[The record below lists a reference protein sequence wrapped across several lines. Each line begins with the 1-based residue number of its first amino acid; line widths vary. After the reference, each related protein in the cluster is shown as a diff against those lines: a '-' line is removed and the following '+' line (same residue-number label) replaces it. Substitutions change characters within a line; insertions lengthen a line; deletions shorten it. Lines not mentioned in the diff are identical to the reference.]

1 MGHPV
6 KCDGSSEYLRWA
18 DALFGLTRVEDAPPV
33 KPVNGFPGSASP
45 IPRGA
50 GRKSA
55 KQVAVEPRRLPAE
68 QILEVREISLAY
80 SATVAPILEVGA
92 LKSPA
97 TFDFDVLDS
106 PHDLLAWVRAR
117 NVAEPNS
124 ARLTAGWCWPW
135 SDPRPDGALVDDIVI
150 GDFAFPWELKSGKR
164 GKPGVPEAKHW
175 AVDPGGADQ
184 AGTVYSVQGFE
195 FRYVGVLMGPDL
207 VIRGGQWVA
216 NPRANCRNGLRAKPP
231 EVASIY
237 LRRIY
242 RTLFTRPLRGLRVFS
257 VDPETR
263 EFLRSQIDRTPIIGG
278 APATSG
284 I

>member
-1 MGHPV
+1 M
-6 KCDGSSEYLRWA
+6 S
-18 DALFGLTRVEDAPPV
+18 
-33 KPVNGFPGSASP
+33 
-45 IPRGA
+45 
-50 GRKSA
+50 
-55 KQVAVEPRRLPAE
+55 
-68 QILEVREISLAY
+68 
-80 SATVAPILEVGA
+80 
-92 LKSPA
+92 
-97 TFDFDVLDS
+97 
-106 PHDLLAWVRAR
+106 
-117 NVAEPNS
+117 
-124 ARLTAGWCWPW
+124 
-135 SDPRPDGALVDDIVI
+135 VI

-164 GKPGVPEAKHW
+164 GKAGVPEAKHW

-207 VIRGGQWVA
+207 VIRSSQWVA
-216 NPRANCRNGLRAKPP
+216 KPRANCRNGLRAKPP

-263 EFLRSQIDRTPIIGG
+263 DFMRSQIDRTPVIGG
-278 APATSG
+278 ASATKG